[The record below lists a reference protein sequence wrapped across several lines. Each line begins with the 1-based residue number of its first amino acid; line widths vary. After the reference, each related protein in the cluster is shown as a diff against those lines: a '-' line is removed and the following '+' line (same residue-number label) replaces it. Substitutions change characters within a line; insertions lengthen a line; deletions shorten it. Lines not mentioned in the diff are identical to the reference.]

1 MKNMTEGEPLKLIIP
16 FMIPLLIG
24 NVFQQLYNIA
34 DIIIVG
40 RTIGV
45 NALFSVVT
53 GQLFGAGD
61 LDGVRRSAAMSTMLC
76 TMFVIIMMAAAV
88 MFIDPVLALM
98 NIPPELYADAKSYV
112 MIIVY
117 GLIFMMAYNMLS
129 NILRSL
135 GDSKTPLYF
144 LIVATLLNIVLAV
157 ATLLN
162 IVLALVFIINFGWG
176 VPGSALALVV
186 AQGFSGLLCI
196 IYIAKKFPVLHV
208 RLSDFLHNLYC
219 QKVSGAACA
228 FKRF

>member
-1 MKNMTEGEPLKLIIP
+1 
-16 FMIPLLIG
+16 
-24 NVFQQLYNIA
+24 
-34 DIIIVG
+34 
-40 RTIGV
+40 
-45 NALFSVVT
+45 
-53 GQLFGAGD
+53 
-61 LDGVRRSAAMSTMLC
+61 
-76 TMFVIIMMAAAV
+76 MMAAAV

-144 LIVATLLNIVLAV
+144 LIVATLLNIVLA
-157 ATLLN
+157 
-162 IVLALVFIINFGWG
+162 LVFIINFGWG

-208 RLSDFLHNLYC
+208 RLSDFKWDSRFAWEHIRTYPYGPADGST
-219 QKVSGAACA
+219 VFSAWPWHDYYSGYLQSVWFRNHCCFYIRYAH
-228 FKRF
+228 